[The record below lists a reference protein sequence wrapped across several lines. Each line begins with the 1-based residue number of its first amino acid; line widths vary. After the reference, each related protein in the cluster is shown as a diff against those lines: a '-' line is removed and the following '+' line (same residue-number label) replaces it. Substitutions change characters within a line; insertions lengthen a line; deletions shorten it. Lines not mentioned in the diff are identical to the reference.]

1 MWDGPEAEPAVSR
14 CEGDVMDFEFSED
27 QTALRDLVR
36 KFVEREMPKEAVSG
50 WDRDGEFP
58 LSLLDKMAELGLMGA
73 SIPEEYGGSGGGVI
87 EETIVLEELARHS
100 STVALA
106 YGLDVSFGAVTI
118 ERHGSE
124 EQRREFLP
132 KIASGELH
140 FALSLTEPDGGTDI
154 LGAMKTVAVEDGDDY
169 VINGAKVFTTGINI
183 ASWLF
188 VVART
193 SRDADKPSRGLTVFL
208 VPKETPGISWKK
220 IEKLG
225 SRFLHSY
232 EVIYQDVRVPR
243 PSIVGAEGRGWHA
256 ILDTLNNERIFIA
269 ATCVGLGQG
278 ALDDAVRYAQERIAF
293 GKPIGQFQA
302 VQHQLADSLTELEM
316 ARLMTYRA
324 AWMQDRGQDC
334 SLPAAMAKYY
344 ASEAA
349 FRTTDRGMRVLA
361 GYGFTMEYHMQRYY
375 RDIRQLIFAPI
386 TNEMSR
392 NFIAQVGCGLPRSY

>member
-1 MWDGPEAEPAVSR
+1 
-14 CEGDVMDFEFSED
+14 MDFEFTED
-27 QTALRDLVR
+27 QKALQELTRR
-36 KFVEREMPKEAVSG
+36 FVEREMPKEAVAA
-50 WDRDGEFP
+50 WDKEGEFP
-58 LSLLDKMAELGLMGA
+58 PDLLDKMAQIGLMGA
-73 SIPEEYGGSGGGVI
+73 SIPEEYGGSGGGVM

-118 ERHGSE
+118 ERHGTDDH
-124 EQRREFLP
+124 RREFLP
-132 KIASGELH
+132 KIASGQVH
-140 FALSLTEPDGGTDI
+140 FALSMTEPDGGTDI
-154 LGAMKTVAVEDGDDY
+154 LGAMKTYAVQDGDHY

-193 SRDADKPSRGLTVFL
+193 TRQVDRPSRGLTVFL
-208 VPKETPGISWKK
+208 VHKDTPGVSWNK
-220 IEKLG
+220 IDKLG

-232 EVIYQDVRVPR
+232 EVVYRDVRVHK
-243 PSIVGAEGRGWHA
+243 SAIIGAEGRGWHA

-278 ALDDAVRYAQERIAF
+278 ALDDAVRYAQERKAF
-293 GKPIGQFQA
+293 GKAIGQFQA
-302 VQHQLADSLTELEM
+302 IQHPLADSLTEIEM
-316 ARLMTYRA
+316 ARLMTYKA
-324 AWMQDRGQDC
+324 AWMQDRGEDC
-334 SLPAAMAKYY
+334 SLPASMAKYY

>member
-1 MWDGPEAEPAVSR
+1 MN
-14 CEGDVMDFEFSED
+14 FEFTQD
-27 QTALRDLVR
+27 QKALQDLTR
-36 KFVEREMPKEAVSG
+36 RFVEREMSKEAIAA
-50 WDRDGEFP
+50 WDREGEFP
-58 LSLLDKMAELGLMGA
+58 PALLDKMAAIGLMGA
-73 SIPEEYGGSGGGVI
+73 SIPEEYGGSGGGVM

-106 YGLDVSFGAVTI
+106 YGLDISFGAVTI
-118 ERHGSE
+118 ERHGTE
-124 EQRREFLP
+124 EHRREFLP
-132 KIASGELH
+132 RIASGELH

-154 LGAMKTVAVEDGDDY
+154 LGAMKTVAVEDGDHF

-188 VVART
+188 VVAR
-193 SRDADKPSRGLTVFL
+193 SARQVDRPSRGLTVFL
-208 VPKETPGISWKK
+208 VHKDTPGISWKK

-232 EVIYQDVRVPR
+232 EVVYQNVRVHKS
-243 PSIVGAEGRGWHA
+243 SIIGAEGRGWQA

-278 ALDDAVRYAQERIAF
+278 ALDDAVRYAQERMAF

-302 VQHQLADSLTELEM
+302 IQHQLADSLTELEM
-316 ARLMTYRA
+316 ARLMTYKA
-324 AWMQDRGQDC
+324 AWMQDHGEDC
-334 SLPAAMAKYY
+334 SLPASMAKYY

>member
-1 MWDGPEAEPAVSR
+1 
-14 CEGDVMDFEFSED
+14 MDFEFTGD
-27 QTALRDLVR
+27 QKALRDLVR
-36 KFVEREMPKEAVSG
+36 KFVEREMPKEAVAA
-50 WDRDGEFP
+50 WDEKNEFP
-58 LSLLDKMAELGLMGA
+58 PHLLDKMAEIGLMGA
-73 SIPEEYGGSGGGVI
+73 SIPEAYGGSGGGVM

-118 ERHGSE
+118 ERHGTE

-154 LGAMKTVAVEDGDDY
+154 LGAMKTVAVEDGDSY
-169 VINGAKVFTTGINI
+169 VINGSKVFTTGINI

-193 SRDADKPSRGLTVFL
+193 ARDPQRLSRGLTVFL
-208 VPKETPGISWKK
+208 VHKDTPGISWKK

-232 EVIYQDVRVPR
+232 EVVYQDVRVPK
-243 PSIVGAEGRGWHA
+243 SSMIGEKGRGWNA

-278 ALDDAVRYAQERIAF
+278 ALDDAVQYAQERKAF

-302 VQHQLADSLTELEM
+302 VQHQLADSLTEIEM
-316 ARLMTYRA
+316 ARLMTYKA
-324 AWMQDRGQDC
+324 AWMQDRGEDC
-334 SLPAAMAKYY
+334 SLPASMAKYY

-361 GYGFTMEYHMQRYY
+361 GYGFTMEYNMQRYY

>member
-1 MWDGPEAEPAVSR
+1 MN
-14 CEGDVMDFEFSED
+14 FEFTDD
-27 QTALRDLVR
+27 QMALQQLVR
-36 KFVEREMPKEAVSG
+36 KFVEREMPKDEVAA
-50 WDRDGEFP
+50 WDRQGEFP
-58 LSLLDKMAELGLMGA
+58 LSLLDKMAEIGLMGA
-73 SIPEEYGGSGGGVI
+73 SIPEEFGGSGGGVI
-87 EETIVLEELARHS
+87 EETIVIEELARHS

-118 ERHGSE
+118 ERHGTE
-124 EQRREFLP
+124 EHRREFLP

-140 FALSLTEPDGGTDI
+140 FALSMTEPDGGTDI
-154 LGAMKTVAVEDGDDY
+154 LGAMKTFAVEDGDSY
-169 VINGAKVFTTGINI
+169 VINGSKVFTTGINI

-193 SRDADKPSRGLTVFL
+193 SRDPEKPSRGLTVFL
-208 VPKETPGISWKK
+208 VHKDTPGISWNK
-220 IEKLG
+220 IDKLG

-232 EVIYQDVRVPR
+232 EVVYQNVRVPKS
-243 PSIVGAEGRGWHA
+243 SIIGTEGRGWSA

-278 ALDDAVRYAQERIAF
+278 ALDDAIRYAHERKAF
-293 GKPIGQFQA
+293 GRPIGQFQA
-302 VQHQLADSLTELEM
+302 VQHPLADSMTEIEL
-316 ARLMTYRA
+316 ARLMTYKA

-334 SLPAAMAKYY
+334 SLPASMAKYF

-375 RDIRQLIFAPI
+375 RDVRQLVFAPI
-386 TNEMSR
+386 TNEMTR

>member
-1 MWDGPEAEPAVSR
+1 
-14 CEGDVMDFEFSED
+14 MDFELTEE
-27 QTALRDLVR
+27 QRALQQMVR
-36 KFVEREMPKEAVSG
+36 KFVEREMPKEAVAT
-50 WDRDGEFP
+50 WDRDREFP
-58 LSLLDKMAELGLMGA
+58 PDLLDKMAGIGLMGA
-73 SIPEEYGGSGGGVI
+73 SIPEEFGGSGGGVV

-118 ERHGSE
+118 ERHGSDA
-124 EQRREFLP
+124 QRREFLP

-140 FALSLTEPDGGTDI
+140 FALSMTEPDGGTDI
-154 LGAMKTVAVEDGDDY
+154 LGALKTVAVEDGEDY
-169 VINGAKVFTTGINI
+169 VINGAKVFTTGLNI
-183 ASWLF
+183 ASWIF

-208 VPKETPGISWKK
+208 VAKDTPGISFNK

-232 EVIYQDVRVPR
+232 EVVYQDVRVPKS
-243 PSIVGAEGRGWHA
+243 SIVGVEGRGWHA

-278 ALDDAVRYAQERIAF
+278 ALDDAIRYAQERKAF

-302 VQHQLADSLTELEM
+302 VQHPLADSLTEIEM
-316 ARLMTYRA
+316 ARLMTYKA
-324 AWMQDRGQDC
+324 AWMQDNGQDC
-334 SLPAAMAKYY
+334 SLPASMAKYF

>member
-1 MWDGPEAEPAVSR
+1 MN
-14 CEGDVMDFEFSED
+14 FEFTED
-27 QTALRDLVR
+27 QKALQELTRR
-36 KFVEREMPKEAVSG
+36 FVEREMPKEAVAA
-50 WDRDGEFP
+50 WDKEGEFP
-58 LSLLDKMAELGLMGA
+58 SDLLDKMAKIGLMGA
-73 SIPEEYGGSGGGVI
+73 SIPEEYGGSGGGVM

-118 ERHGSE
+118 ERHGSDDH
-124 EQRREFLP
+124 RREFLP
-132 KIASGELH
+132 KIASGEVH
-140 FALSLTEPDGGTDI
+140 FALSMTEPDGGTDI
-154 LGAMKTVAVEDGDDY
+154 LGAMKTYAVEDGDHY

-193 SRDADKPSRGLTVFL
+193 TRQVDRPSRGLTVFL
-208 VPKETPGISWKK
+208 VHKDTPGVSWNK
-220 IEKLG
+220 IDKLG

-232 EVIYQDVRVPR
+232 EVVYRDVRVHK
-243 PSIVGAEGRGWHA
+243 SAIIGAEGRGWHA

-278 ALDDAVRYAQERIAF
+278 ALDDAVRYAQERKAF
-293 GKPIGQFQA
+293 GKAIGQFQA
-302 VQHQLADSLTELEM
+302 IQHPLADSLTEIEM
-316 ARLMTYRA
+316 ARLMTYKA
-324 AWMQDRGQDC
+324 AWMQDRGEDC
-334 SLPAAMAKYY
+334 SLPASMAKYY

-392 NFIAQVGCGLPRSY
+392 NFIAQAGCGLPRSY

>member
-1 MWDGPEAEPAVSR
+1 
-14 CEGDVMDFEFSED
+14 MDFSFTDE
-27 QTALRDLVR
+27 QNALRDLVR
-36 KFVEREMPKEAVSG
+36 RFVEREMPKEAVAA
-50 WDRDGEFP
+50 WDRDSTFP
-58 LSLLDKMAELGLMGA
+58 ETLLDKIAEVGLMGA
-73 SIPEEYGGSGGGVI
+73 SIPEEFGGSGGGVM

-106 YGLDVSFGAVTI
+106 YGLDISFGAVTI
-118 ERHGSE
+118 ERHGNE

-132 KIASGELH
+132 KIASGEVH

-154 LGAMKTVAVEDGDDY
+154 LGAMKTVAVEDGDSY

-193 SRDADKPSRGLTVFL
+193 ARDPDRPSRGLTVFL
-208 VPKETPGISWKK
+208 VHKDTPGVSWNK

-232 EVIYQDVRVPR
+232 EVIYRNVRV
-243 PSIVGAEGRGWHA
+243 SKSAIIGQEGRGWHA

-278 ALDDAVRYAQERIAF
+278 ALEDAVQYAQERKAF
-293 GKPIGQFQA
+293 GKTIGQFQA
-302 VQHQLADSLTELEM
+302 VQHPLADSLTEIEM
-316 ARLMTYRA
+316 ARLMTYKA

-334 SLPAAMAKYY
+334 SLPASMAKYY

>member
-1 MWDGPEAEPAVSR
+1 MN
-14 CEGDVMDFEFSED
+14 FEFTED
-27 QTALRDLVR
+27 QKALQDLTR
-36 KFVEREMPKEAVSG
+36 RFVEREMPKEAVAA
-50 WDRDGEFP
+50 WDKEGEFP
-58 LSLLDKMAELGLMGA
+58 PSLLDRMAEIGLMGA
-73 SIPEEYGGSGGGVI
+73 SIPEEYGGSGGGVM

-124 EQRREFLP
+124 EHRREFLP
-132 KIASGELH
+132 KIASGEVH

-154 LGAMKTVAVEDGDDY
+154 LGAMKTVAVEDGDHY

-193 SRDADKPSRGLTVFL
+193 SRDPDKPSRGLTVFL
-208 VPKETPGISWKK
+208 VHKDTPGISWKK

-232 EVIYQDVRVPR
+232 EVVYQNVRVHKS
-243 PSIVGAEGRGWHA
+243 SIIGAEGRGWHA

-269 ATCVGLGQG
+269 ATCIGLGQG
-278 ALDDAVRYAQERIAF
+278 ALDDAVRYAQERKAYDR
-293 GKPIGQFQA
+293 PIGQFQA
-302 VQHQLADSLTELEM
+302 VQHPLADSLTEIEM
-316 ARLMTYRA
+316 ARLMTYKA
-324 AWMQDRGQDC
+324 AWMQDRGEDC
-334 SLPAAMAKYY
+334 SLPASMAKYY
-344 ASEAA
+344 ASEVA

>member
-1 MWDGPEAEPAVSR
+1 
-14 CEGDVMDFEFSED
+14 MDFNFTED
-27 QTALRDLVR
+27 QNALRDLVR
-36 KFVEREMPKEAVSG
+36 WFVEREMSKEAVAG
-50 WDRDGEFP
+50 WDRDSAFP
-58 LSLLDKMAELGLMGA
+58 QSLLDRMAEIGLMGA
-73 SIPEEYGGSGGGVI
+73 SIPEEYGGSGGGVM

-100 STVALA
+100 STVAL
-106 YGLDVSFGAVTI
+106 
-118 ERHGSE
+118 ERHGNE

-132 KIASGELH
+132 KIASGEYH
-140 FALSLTEPDGGTDI
+140 FALSMTEPDGGTDI
-154 LGAMKTVAVEDGDDY
+154 LGAMKTVAAEDGDSY

-193 SRDADKPSRGLTVFL
+193 SRDPEKPSRGLTVFL
-208 VPKETPGISWKK
+208 VHKDTPGISWSK

-232 EVIYQDVRVPR
+232 EVVYRDVRVPK
-243 PSIVGAEGRGWHA
+243 SAIIGQEGRGWHA

-278 ALDDAVRYAQERIAF
+278 ALDDAVRYAQERRAF

-302 VQHQLADSLTELEM
+302 VQHPLADSMTEIEM
-316 ARLMTYRA
+316 ARLMTYKA
-324 AWMQDRGQDC
+324 AWMQDRGEDC
-334 SLPAAMAKYY
+334 SLPASMAKYF